1 MTDAVEEFIEQWRVE
16 RPDLRLDAMAS
27 IGRLGRV
34 MGLGTRVIETT
45 LRRHDLR
52 LSDFDVLATLRR
64 LGPPYVATPSWV
76 TQSLMLS
83 PATLTSRLDR
93 LENIGLIERRA
104 TRKIDVVCSWRSP
117 SPVSPESTPPSPI
130 MSRPRSRSSACCPRS
145 SVGRSTTLSARCRRR
160 SNPDQRQRV
169 LPNRTRND
177 QSTRQALSRR

>member
-1 MTDAVEEFIEQWRVE
+1 MADVVDEFIEQWRVE

-34 MGLGTRVIETT
+34 MGLGTRVIEAT
-45 LRRHDLR
+45 LQRHDLR

-64 LGPPYVATPSWV
+64 LGPPYVATPSRV

-104 TRKIDVVCSWRSP
+104 DPDDRRSLLVALTTAGFDRIDAAVTDHVQTEEQILGVLSAKQRRSLDD
-117 SPVSPESTPPSPI
+117 
-130 MSRPRSRSSACCPRS
+130 AL
-145 SVGRSTTLSARCRRR
+145 TTL
-160 SNPDQRQRV
+160 
-169 LPNRTRND
+169 L
-177 QSTRQALSRR
+177 QSLESEPGSGGRASSHHD

>member
-1 MTDAVEEFIEQWRVE
+1 MADVVDEFIEQWRVE

-34 MGLGTRVIETT
+34 MGLGTRAIEAT
-45 LRRHDLR
+45 LQRHDLR

-64 LGPPYVATPSWV
+64 LGPPYVATPSRV

-104 TRKIDVVCSWRSP
+104 DPDDRRSLLVALTEAGFERIDAAVTDHVETEEQILG
-117 SPVSPESTPPSPI
+117 V
-130 MSRPRSRSSACCPRS
+130 
-145 SVGRSTTLSARCRRR
+145 LSAKQRR
-160 SNPDQRQRV
+160 SLD
-169 LPNRTRND
+169 D
-177 QSTRQALSRR
+177 ALSTLLQSLESDSASGTRASIDQN

>member
-1 MTDAVEEFIEQWRVE
+1 MADVVDEFIEQWRVE

-34 MGLGTRVIETT
+34 MGLGTRVIEAT
-45 LRRHDLR
+45 LQRHDLR

-64 LGPPYVATPSWV
+64 LGPPYVATPSRV

-104 TRKIDVVCSWRSP
+104 DPDDRRSLLVALTEAGFDRIDAAVTDHVQTEEQILG
-117 SPVSPESTPPSPI
+117 V
-130 MSRPRSRSSACCPRS
+130 
-145 SVGRSTTLSARCRRR
+145 LSAKQRR
-160 SNPDQRQRV
+160 SLDDALTILLQSLESEPGSGA
-169 LPNRTRND
+169 RTSIHHD
-177 QSTRQALSRR
+177 